1 MNWTRDTRIPEMH
14 NNKEK
19 EVEKDVQLVPS
30 RYKLLDVLHDAEI
43 VKYPKGAK
51 KKKISPTD

>member
-1 MNWTRDTRIPEMH
+1 MH